1 MGYQVCIDIG
11 GTFTDCLVADS
22 DGDIRI
28 FKSPTTPG
36 DFEKGFVNVLHVAA
50 EGYRLQAAE
59 FLNQVELIV
68 HGSTVSTNALVE
80 RKTVRVGVILPKGH
94 ADILV
99 LREGPR
105 KGAFQWRLDYPDP
118 YVPRRLTRTVGGR
131 IDARGRELEPLSEAD
146 VREAADAFRHQEV
159 EAVAVGLLWSIVNPA
174 HELKV
179 RRILEE
185 ELPDIQVTLSHE
197 INPMPREYKRIIAA
211 AIDASIG
218 PIVRSYVGKLK
229 NALDGEGY
237 TGDLLLANSVGG
249 MMPLSEMLRKPI
261 YSVMSGPTLA
271 PMAAMALSDAPD
283 IIVGDMGGT
292 TFDVSALRDHQLI
305 VTPDS
310 MIHDDSL
317 GIPKVDVRSVGAGG
331 GSIAFVDA
339 GGLLH
344 VGPQS
349 AGARP
354 GPACYDAGGTEPTVT
369 DANVVLGMVDPDY
382 FLGGKMKLRR
392 DLAERAIKGV
402 SDRLGSSV
410 EEAAWGIYSTSNHN
424 MVGAIEEITVREG
437 INPRDSFFVC
447 GGGATAIHIAEMA
460 DILGLK
466 RYMIPRFMAGLSA
479 FGGLISDIRR
489 EDTVVFLTSDAFF
502 DAAGVNAT
510 LSELM
515 AKGEAFLEGAGVVPD
530 LRRYEF
536 AFMGRYEY
544 QSFEIEVPF
553 TLTEGKLTE
562 ADLPAL
568 VEAFH
573 AMHERIYSIRTDDD
587 VVEFTAWKLR
597 AIGKRQGQDLW
608 REIEIGQVEAGKP
621 KTTRKVW
628 SPDHGEAR
636 DVPVWDMAAFASGTE
651 IEGPCLVEAETFTA
665 WLKPGNR
672 GVIDRHGNLN
682 VTVE

>member
-11 GTFTDCLVADS
+11 GTFTDCLVADAN
-22 DGDIRI
+22 GDIRI

-36 DFEKGFVNVLHVAA
+36 EFEKGFVDVLHLAA
-50 EGYRLQAAE
+50 EGYGLKGTD
-59 FLNQVELIV
+59 FLSQVDLIV

-80 RKTVRVGVILPKGH
+80 RKTVRVGLILPQGH

-118 YVPRRLTRTVGGR
+118 YVPRRLTRTVAGR
-131 IDARGRELEPLSEAD
+131 IDARGREMTPLSETD
-146 VREAADAFRHQEV
+146 VREAAQAFKEQQV
-159 EAVAVGLLWSIVNPA
+159 EAVAVGLLWSVVNPA
-174 HELKV
+174 HELEV

-185 ELPDIQVTLSHE
+185 ELPGTPVTLSHE

-211 AIDASIG
+211 AIDASIS
-218 PIVRSYVGKLK
+218 PIVRSYIGKLRT
-229 NALDGEGY
+229 ALDAENY
-237 TGDLLLANSVGG
+237 AGDLLLANCVGG
-249 MMPLSEMLRKPI
+249 MMPLTEMLRKPI

-271 PMAAMALSDAPD
+271 PMAAMALSDEPD

-331 GSIAFVDA
+331 GSIASVDA

-344 VGPQS
+344 VGPRS

-354 GPACYDAGGTEPTVT
+354 GPACYDTGGTEPTVT
-369 DANVVLGMVDPDY
+369 DANVVLGMVDPDF

-392 DLAERAIKGV
+392 DLAEQAIKGV
-402 SDRLGSSV
+402 ADRLDCSI
-410 EEAAWGIYSTSNHN
+410 EEAAWGIYTTSNHN

-489 EDTVVFLTSDAFF
+489 EDSVVFLTSDADF
-502 DAAGVNAT
+502 DAEGASKVLAD
-510 LSELM
+510 LM
-515 AKGEAFLEGAGVVPD
+515 KTGEAFLEGAGVAPED
-530 LRRYEF
+530 RRFEF
-536 AFMGRYEY
+536 ALMGRYEY
-544 QSFEIEVPF
+544 QSFDIEVPF
-553 TLTEGKLTE
+553 SPAGGKLTD
-562 ADLPAL
+562 ADLPGL

-597 AIGKRQGQDLW
+597 AIGKRRGQDLW
-608 REIEIGQVEAGKP
+608 REMHIRTVGSVTP

-628 SPDHGEAR
+628 LPDHGEAR
-636 DVPVWDMAAFASGTE
+636 DVPVWDMAAFGAGSQV
-651 IEGPCLVEAETFTA
+651 EGPCLIEAETFTA
-665 WLKPGNR
+665 WLKPGHA
-672 GVIDRHGNLN
+672 GTVDRHGNLS